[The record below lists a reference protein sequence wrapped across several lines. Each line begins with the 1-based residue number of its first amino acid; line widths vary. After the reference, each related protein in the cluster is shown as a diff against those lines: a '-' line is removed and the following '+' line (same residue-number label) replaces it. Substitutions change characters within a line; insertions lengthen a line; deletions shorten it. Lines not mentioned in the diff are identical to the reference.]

1 MIKLKSILREAGLL
15 GEQSNSQLITITN
28 TDTKQT
34 IQDKLNSVD
43 RSKPINLQLGTSIN
57 LNNDTIPTDNDKQ
70 NVINQIKLLQSIS
83 RTPLVATV
91 NGTTSR
97 PASTAN
103 APGAILTP
111 ETATAFERW
120 VNDNNNTPNNRIQMT
135 SGSSNN
141 NLAIRRAAAMAE
153 AAADAGISSANI
165 RIGNVNTNTQ
175 RTASITVTGS
185 FPPAEIKPEFTFDV
199 AVRIPNQTEL
209 RSGRAYTIPFYV
221 KRGYNV
227 KMPGTWTN
235 IGSEANFES
244 FVSKAASGKNWSGS
258 KLDDKRFATIDPTT
272 FAKFQTLNR
281 LISKID
287 IMDYLRTN
295 AAELSEKSF
304 LEPWRQD
311 KAAIGIDNVIK
322 LFSE

>member
-1 MIKLKSILREAGLL
+1 MIKLKNILREVGLL
-15 GEQSNSQLITITN
+15 GEQANSQLITVTD

-43 RSKPINLQLGTSIN
+43 RSKPVNLQLGTSIT
-57 LNNDTIPTDNDKQ
+57 LNNDAIPTDTDKQ

-83 RTPLVATV
+83 ATPLVATV
-91 NGTTSR
+91 NGTTSKP
-97 PASTAN
+97 PASAN

-153 AAADAGISSANI
+153 VAADAGISSANI

-185 FPPAEIKPEFTFDV
+185 FPIEVFEKFTFDV
-199 AVRIPNQTEL
+199 AVRIPNDTEM
-209 RSGRAYTIPFYV
+209 RSGKLYTIPLYKKQYE
-221 KRGYNV
+221 KRT
-227 KMPGTWTN
+227 PGKWVN
-235 IGSEANFES
+235 EKSQANFKS
-244 FVSKAASGKNWSGS
+244 FVSKLAKRTNPGLTPEQFKTVDPAVF
-258 KLDDKRFATIDPTT
+258 DKFAT
-272 FAKFQTLNR
+272 LNN
-281 LISKID
+281 LISNID
-287 IMDYLRTN
+287 IIDYLRTN
-295 AAELSEKSF
+295 RDTLLQKPF
-304 LEPWRQD
+304 LQKWNQD

-322 LFSE
+322 LFSK